1 MKRVNISVISVYA
14 PQYALDDSQKKDF
27 YDGVNNVWYKVLFVR
42 EKPKED
48 FKRHKSE
55 EVYHST

>member
-27 YDGVNNVWYKVLFVR
+27 YDGVNNV
-42 EKPKED
+42 
-48 FKRHKSE
+48 
-55 EVYHST
+55 